1 MKRAAPKR
9 GFISPDRNQIS
20 LLPGSVEEYLSN
32 KHIARYVVEIV
43 EKLDFTKVYKKYGT
57 SGSTPYDPRMLMAAL
72 FYGYASGIFSS
83 RKLEAATFDSLPM
96 RFICAN
102 LNPDHDTFAAFR
114 KNFLPEIEG
123 FFVEIL
129 LIAKHL
135 GFVKVGSVNI
145 DGTKMQADA
154 SKHSAMSHEYME
166 RLEKQFKEEVKRL
179 TKMAQEADDKDAS
192 ELDIPAEIERRED
205 RLAAIKTAMEAL
217 KERAKQR
224 FEKEKAEHD
233 EKMRAREE
241 KERETGKKARGK
253 APQAPQEG
261 VRPGDQYNFT
271 DPESRIMKTPDGFD
285 QGYNAQAAAT
295 EDMFIVGAYVT
306 DHCNDTQ
313 EMVPMLESISPSLG
327 KVVTAAADTGYFSA
341 GNVERVTDMQVAPYI
356 AVGRQAHNQWLDQK
370 LSKEQP
376 SQTTQQGTPREQM
389 GQKLKTP
396 EGKEIYGKRKMTVEP
411 VFGIIKEVMGFRQF
425 SLRGKEA
432 ANGEWILVCLAY
444 NLKRLFKL
452 TNG

>member
-20 LLPGSVEEYLSN
+20 LLPGSVEEYLSK

-43 EKLDFTKVYKKYGT
+43 EQLDFTKVYEKYGS

-72 FYGYASGIFSS
+72 FYGYATGIFSS

-129 LIAKHL
+129 LIAKRL
-135 GFVKVGSVNI
+135 GFAKVGSVNI

-166 RLEKQFKEEVKRL
+166 RLERQIEEEVKRL
-179 TKMAQEADDKDAS
+179 TKMGQEADEKDAS
-192 ELDIPAEIERRED
+192 EMDIPAEIERREV
-205 RLAAIKTAMEAL
+205 RLAAIKAAQKEL
-217 KERAKQR
+217 EERARLR

-233 EKMRAREE
+233 EQMKARQE
-241 KERETGKKARGK
+241 KERETGRKATGK

-285 QGYNAQAAAT
+285 QAYNAQAAAS

-306 DHCNDTQ
+306 DHCNDKQ
-313 EMVPMLESISPSLG
+313 EMVPALESISPRLG
-327 KVVTAAADTGYFSA
+327 KVGTAAADTGYFSA
-341 GNVERVTDMQVAPYI
+341 ENVERVTDMQVDPYI

-370 LSKEQP
+370 LSKGQP
-376 SQTTQQGTPREQM
+376 SQDTPQGTPKEQM

-396 EGKEIYGKRKMTVEP
+396 EGMEIYGKRKMTIEP